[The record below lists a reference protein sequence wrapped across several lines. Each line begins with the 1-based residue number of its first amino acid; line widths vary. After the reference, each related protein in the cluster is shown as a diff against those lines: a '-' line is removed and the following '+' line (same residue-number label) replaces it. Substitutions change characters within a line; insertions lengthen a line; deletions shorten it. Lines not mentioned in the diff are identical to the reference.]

1 MGMGRG
7 GGVAPPQASAV
18 SILTPTAL
26 QCCGHGQEEAHV
38 YSAQSGV

>member
-7 GGVAPPQASAV
+7 GGVGPPQASAV
-18 SILTPTAL
+18 
-26 QCCGHGQEEAHV
+26 CCGHGQEEAHV